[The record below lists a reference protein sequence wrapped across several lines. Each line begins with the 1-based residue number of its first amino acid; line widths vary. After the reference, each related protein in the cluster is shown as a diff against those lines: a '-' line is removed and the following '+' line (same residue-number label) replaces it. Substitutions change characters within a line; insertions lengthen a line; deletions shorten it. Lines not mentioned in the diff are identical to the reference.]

1 MLVLRDG
8 DKIAQVTQ
16 FHAPSI
22 AAKCVLRS
30 NDVRQ
35 KSSLPASVSTLVFI
49 RARRSP
55 PRGEQ
60 VELRITHRVLGDGR
74 LGLGA
79 AGAPFGVDDL
89 DVGAGP
95 AR

>member
-1 MLVLRDG
+1 MRPAEQRCQAEVVL
-8 DKIAQVTQ
+8 A
-16 FHAPSI
+16 SI
-22 AAKCVLRS
+22 GLDARLHPRAAIV
-30 NDVRQ
+30 
-35 KSSLPASVSTLVFI
+35 
-49 RARRSP
+49 

-60 VELRITHRVLGDGR
+60 VELRITHRVLGDAR